1 MKTYIDIR
9 QAPNVQVKL
18 AADAFGE
25 RKSDRSPQ
33 DGFGNM
39 FSQPRD
45 EVVQMK
51 KFIVAF
57 LKDEEGLT
65 MVEYAIAGALV
76 SIAAVTAFTNLGT
89 AVATRIGA
97 LVTAVN
103 S

>member
-1 MKTYIDIR
+1 
-9 QAPNVQVKL
+9 
-18 AADAFGE
+18 
-25 RKSDRSPQ
+25 
-33 DGFGNM
+33 
-39 FSQPRD
+39 
-45 EVVQMK
+45 MK

-89 AVATRIGA
+89 AVAARINA
-97 LVTAVN
+97 LVTAVG